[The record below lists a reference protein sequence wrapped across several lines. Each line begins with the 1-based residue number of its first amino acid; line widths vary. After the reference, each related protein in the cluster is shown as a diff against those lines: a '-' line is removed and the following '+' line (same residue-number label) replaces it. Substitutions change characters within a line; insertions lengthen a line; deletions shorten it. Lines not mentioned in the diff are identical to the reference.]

1 MSDIVYDPNQIQ
13 ESSGLLITQFKT
25 QPNMIALAQI
35 FGAKIQEIEDALFQL
50 FNLRG
55 VNTAFGA
62 ELDILG
68 SVVGVIRAGLNDTD
82 YATAIRSEILLNISS
97 GTVQQLLSLM
107 YSAYPGFVF
116 TLHEGYPAD
125 FTIVASGVLPNP
137 IQAGALVQTAKPAG
151 VGGYLVY
158 SIVPL
163 ADTFTTSDSNL
174 SQPVTSSLLGY
185 ADSSSPG
192 TGGHYAGSA

>member
-1 MSDIVYDPNQIQ
+1 MSDIVQDSQQ
-13 ESSGLLITQFKT
+13 ALETSGLLITQFKT
-25 QPNMIALAQI
+25 QPNMVALAQI

-62 ELDILG
+62 ELDVLG
-68 SVVGVIRAGLNDTD
+68 AIVGVIREGLSDTD
-82 YATAIRSEILLNISS
+82 YATAIRAEILLNISS
-97 GTVQQLLSLM
+97 GTIQQLLALM
-107 YSAYPGFVF
+107 YATYPSATF

-125 FTIVASGVLPNP
+125 FTIVAHAVLTNP
-137 IQAGALVQTAKPAG
+137 TQAGALVQTAKPAG

-163 ADTFTTSDSNL
+163 ADTFTDCDSNL
-174 SQPVTSSLLGY
+174 SQPVTSALLGY
-185 ADSSSPG
+185 GDSSSPG
-192 TGGHYAGSA
+192 TGGQYAGSA